1 MVEVEIFK
9 TVFRNRYSPMRIV
22 NLGPKGYEIIVM
34 LLVCVFVCVTPL
46 QVSKGTGTVIIS
58 CFVGAYE
65 IWAN

>member
-1 MVEVEIFK
+1 MGVETARVP
-9 TVFRNRYSPMRIV
+9 VAWY
-22 NLGPKGYEIIVM
+22 
-34 LLVCVFVCVTPL
+34 VCVFVVYATPS